1 MALLNRTKQQ
11 KQRSDDDE
19 KNQKNLS
26 IIEIEDDHKPGFDR
40 DVTSRLFSYLRPHR
54 KELAVAIVMMLFSVI
69 ANVAS
74 PPLIGW
80 AIDEGISKR
89 DSSVL
94 FAGIAAF
101 AALQTLG
108 FIGFRI
114 QLGTMAVIGQTIIKT
129 LRDQLFDHIQY
140 LSISFFAEYEVGRL
154 LARVINDVNVVR
166 EAVTFAAVGTIR
178 EVLMLFGII
187 ISMLLIN
194 VPLTAVAFTV
204 LLVLMLIANF
214 WRIHARSAYLRLSD
228 ANAKVYAELSEAFN
242 GVRVTQAFA
251 RQQRNYGRFEG
262 SINMASRS
270 AAERAALIASFFYPT
285 VEMIGG
291 VATGTLIFV
300 GGSLALDDRISVGVL
315 LAFILYIQQFFFPIR
330 LLAQRY
336 NLLQNVIASGY
347 RIFKLMDF
355 PAEIRDEVDADEL
368 PAIDGHIRFEDVSFR
383 YTREGELV
391 LKNINLDVR
400 PGSRVAFVG
409 HTGAGKTTMVKLI
422 MRFHDATAGRVTVD
436 GLDLRD
442 ITQNSLRRQISVV
455 PQDTHLF
462 SGTVMDNIR
471 YGRLNASDEEVVDA
485 AKAVGAHQFISEMS
499 DGYLTDIKEGG
510 ALLSTGQRQLIAFAR
525 ALLADPRVLILDEAT
540 SNIDTQTERL
550 IQGALERLLLG
561 RTSFVIAHRLSTITS
576 ADMIV
581 VMDHG
586 EIIEMGSHQELLD
599 LEGVY
604 HQLFT
609 LV

>member
-1 MALLNRTKQQ
+1 MPLPFRRKRQAARAKSKRQEVALNIL
-11 KQRSDDDE
+11 
-19 KNQKNLS
+19 
-26 IIEIEDDHKPGFDR
+26 EIDDDHKPGFDQE
-40 DVTSRLFSYLRPHR
+40 VTARLFSYLKPHR
-54 KELAVAIVMMLFSVI
+54 RELSVALLAMLMSVF
-69 ANVAS
+69 ANVAG

-80 AIDEGISKR
+80 SIDEGIRKR
-89 DSSVL
+89 DMSILLVGVGA
-94 FAGIAAF
+94 FIAIQ
-101 AALQTLG
+101 LLG

-114 QLGTMAVIGQTIIKT
+114 QLSKMAVIGQTIIRSM
-129 LRDQLFDHIQY
+129 RDQLFDHVQY

-154 LARVINDVNVVR
+154 IARVISDVNIVR

-187 ISMLLIN
+187 LSMLLIN

-204 LLVLMLIANF
+204 LIVLLLIANI
-214 WRIHARSAYLRLSD
+214 WRIYARAAYLRLSD

-251 RQQRNYGRFEG
+251 REPHNYRRFTGE
-262 SINMASRS
+262 INMASLQ
-270 AAERAALIASFFYPT
+270 AAVRAALISGIFYPT
-285 VEMIGG
+285 VELIGG

-300 GGSLALDDRISVGVL
+300 GGTLVLDERITIGVL

-336 NLLQNVIASGY
+336 NLLQSVIASGF

-355 PAEIRDEVDADEL
+355 PVEIRDRIDADEL
-368 PAIDGHIRFEDVSFR
+368 PAIKGHIRFDNVSFR
-383 YTREGELV
+383 YAQDGDMI
-391 LKNINLDVR
+391 LKNIDLDVP

-409 HTGAGKTTMVKLI
+409 HTGAGKTTMIKLI
-422 MRFHDATAGRVTVD
+422 MRFHDATCGRITVD
-436 GLDLRD
+436 DYDLRD
-442 ITQNSLRRQISVV
+442 VTQNSLRRQVSVV

-462 SGTVMDNIR
+462 SGTVMENIR
-471 YGRLNASDEEVVDA
+471 YGRLKASDEEVVAA
-485 AKAVGAHQFISEMS
+485 AKAVGAHPFIVELQ
-499 DGYLTDIKEGG
+499 DGYLTDIMEGG
-510 ALLSTGQRQLIAFAR
+510 SVLSTGQRQLLAFAR

-540 SNIDTQTERL
+540 SNIDTQTERQ
-550 IQGALERLLLG
+550 IQVALERLLQG

-576 ADMIV
+576 ADIIV

-599 LEGVY
+599 REGVY

>member
-1 MALLNRTKQQ
+1 MPALSLRKRKEAPGKDKRQEVELNV
-11 KQRSDDDE
+11 
-19 KNQKNLS
+19 L
-26 IIEIEDDHKPGFDR
+26 EIDDDHKPGFDR
-40 DVTSRLFSYLRPHR
+40 EVTTRLFSYLMPHR
-54 KELAVAIVMMLFSVI
+54 RELVVALVTMLLSVV

-80 AIDEGISKR
+80 AIDEGIRKR
-89 DSSVL
+89 DMSILIFGVCVL
-94 FAGIAAF
+94 IVIQLMA
-101 AALQTLG
+101 

-114 QLGTMAVIGQTIIKT
+114 QLGTMAVIGQTIIRT

-140 LSISFFAEYEVGRL
+140 LSISFFADYEVGRL
-154 LARVINDVNVVR
+154 IARVISDVNVVR
-166 EAVTFAAVGTIR
+166 EAVTFAAVGSIR
-178 EVLMLFGII
+178 EVLMLFGIV
-187 ISMLLIN
+187 ISMVLIN

-204 LLVLMLIANF
+204 LVVLILIANV
-214 WRIHARSAYLRLSD
+214 WRIYARAAYLRVSD

-251 RQQRNYGRFEG
+251 RQPYNYRRFSGE
-262 SINMASRS
+262 INMASRQ
-270 AAERAALIASFFYPT
+270 ATVRAALIGGIFYPT
-285 VEMIGG
+285 VELIGG

-300 GGSLALDDRISVGVL
+300 GGTLVLDDQISVGVL

-336 NLLQNVIASGY
+336 NLLQSVIASAY

-355 PAEIRDEVDADEL
+355 PAEIRDDVNADDL
-368 PAIDGHIRFEDVSFR
+368 PPIEGHIRFENVSFQ
-383 YTREGELV
+383 YSSEGEMV
-391 LKNINLDVR
+391 LKNINLGVP

-409 HTGAGKTTMVKLI
+409 HTGAGKTTMIKLL
-422 MRFHDATAGRVTVD
+422 MRFHDPSSGRVTVD
-436 GLDLRD
+436 GHD
-442 ITQNSLRRQISVV
+442 IRQVTQNSLRRQVSVV

-462 SGTVMDNIR
+462 SGSVMENIR
-471 YGRLNASDEEVVDA
+471 YGRLNASDEDVVAA
-485 AKAVGAHQFISEMS
+485 AKAVGAHHFIVDLP

-510 ALLSTGQRQLIAFAR
+510 SLLSTGQRQLLAFGR

-540 SNIDTQTERL
+540 SNIDTQTERQ
-550 IQGALERLLLG
+550 IQSALERLLEG

-576 ADMIV
+576 SDLIV
-581 VMDHG
+581 VMDQG

-599 LEGVY
+599 LEAVY

>member
-1 MALLNRTKQQ
+1 MPALSLRKRKETPRKAKQQ
-11 KQRSDDDE
+11 DVE
-19 KNQKNLS
+19 LNVL
-26 IIEIEDDHKPGFDR
+26 EIDDDHKPGFDR
-40 DVTSRLFSYLRPHR
+40 EVTARLLSYLKPQRR
-54 KELAVAIVMMLFSVI
+54 ELAIALVMMLLSVI

-80 AIDEGISKR
+80 AIDEGIRTR
-89 DSSVL
+89 DMSVL
-94 FAGIAAF
+94 IFGVCALIAMQ
-101 AALQTLG
+101 LIG
-108 FIGFRI
+108 FLGFRI
-114 QLGTMAVIGQTIIKT
+114 QLRTMAIVGQTIIRR
-129 LRDQLFDHIQY
+129 LRDQLFDHVQY

-154 LARVINDVNVVR
+154 IARIISDVNVVR

-178 EVLMLFGII
+178 EVLMLFGIL
-187 ISMLLIN
+187 ISMMLIN
-194 VPLTAVAFTV
+194 IPLTAVAFTV
-204 LLVLMLIANF
+204 MVVLLVIANV
-214 WRIHARSAYLRLSD
+214 WRIHARAAYLRVSD

-251 RQQRNYGRFEG
+251 RQAYNYERFSG
-262 SINMASRS
+262 QINMATRQ
-270 AAERAALIASFFYPT
+270 ATVRAALIAGIFYPT
-285 VEMIGG
+285 VELVGG

-300 GGSLALDDRISVGVL
+300 GGVLALEERITVGVL

-336 NLLQNVIASGY
+336 NLLQSVIASAF

-355 PAEIRDEVDADEL
+355 PAEIRDDINADEL
-368 PAIDGHIRFEDVSFR
+368 PAITGHIRFENVSFR
-383 YTREGELV
+383 YSREGEMV
-391 LKNINLDVR
+391 LKNVNLDVA

-409 HTGAGKTTMVKLI
+409 HTGAGKTTMIKLL
-422 MRFHDATAGRVTVD
+422 MRFHDATSGRITVD
-436 GLDLRD
+436 GHD
-442 ITQNSLRRQISVV
+442 IRHVTQNSLRRQVSVV

-462 SGTVMDNIR
+462 SGSVMDNIR
-471 YGRLNASDEEVVDA
+471 YGRLNASDEEVVAA
-485 AKAVGAHQFISEMS
+485 AKAVDAHQFIVELTG
-499 DGYLTDIKEGG
+499 GYLTDIMEGG
-510 ALLSTGQRQLIAFAR
+510 SLLSTGQRQLLAFAR

-540 SNIDTQTERL
+540 SNIDTQTERQ
-550 IQGALERLLLG
+550 IQMALERLLEG

-576 ADMIV
+576 SDLIV

-586 EIIEMGSHQELLD
+586 EIIEMGSHQELLE

>member
-1 MALLNRTKQQ
+1 MAVLNRRKQEQ
-11 KQRSDDDE
+11 AASKDRTESE
-19 KNQKNLS
+19 EPTIL
-26 IIEIEDDHKPGFDR
+26 EIEDDHKPGFDR
-40 DVTSRLFSYLRPHR
+40 DVTARLFSYLKPHR
-54 KELAVAIVMMLFSVI
+54 RGLSIAIVMMMLSVI

-89 DSSVL
+89 NLSVL
-94 FAGIAAF
+94 FAGVIAF
-101 AALQTLG
+101 IVLQALG

-114 QLGTMAVIGQTIIKT
+114 QLRNMAIIGQTIIKT

-140 LSISFFAEYEVGRL
+140 LSIGFFAEYEVGRL
-154 LARVINDVNVVR
+154 LARIINDVNVVR

-178 EVLMLFGII
+178 EFLMLFGII

-204 LLVLMLIANF
+204 LVALMLIANF
-214 WRIHARSAYLRLSD
+214 WRIHARAAYLRVSD
-228 ANAKVYAELSEAFN
+228 SNAKVYAELSEAFN

-251 RQQRNYGRFEG
+251 RQQHNYQRFSGE
-262 SINMASRS
+262 INMASRN
-270 AAERAALIASFFYPT
+270 ATERAALIASLFYPT

-300 GGSLALDDRISVGVL
+300 GGSLVLDQRISVGVL

-336 NLLQNVIASGY
+336 NLLQNVIASAY

-355 PAEIRDEVDADEL
+355 PADIRDDINAEDL
-368 PAIDGHIRFEDVSFR
+368 PDIEGHIRFEDLSFR
-383 YTREGELV
+383 YARDGDLV
-391 LKNINLDVR
+391 LKHINLEVA

-422 MRFHDATAGRVTVD
+422 MRFYDATSGRLTID
-436 GLDLRD
+436 GQDIRR
-442 ITQNSLRRQISVV
+442 ITQNSLRRQIGVV

-471 YGRLNASDEEVVDA
+471 YGRLNATDEEVVAA
-485 AKAVGAHQFISEMS
+485 AKAVGAHQFIINMP
-499 DGYLTDIKEGG
+499 DGYLNEIQEGG
-510 ALLSTGQRQLIAFAR
+510 AILSTGQRQLLAFAR

-540 SNIDTQTERL
+540 SNIDTQTEVQ
-550 IQGALERLLLG
+550 IQQALEHLLEG

-576 ADMIV
+576 ADLIV

>member
-1 MALLNRTKQQ
+1 MAVLKTTK
-11 KQRSDDDE
+11 
-19 KNQKNLS
+19 KNTAAARDKRQAAEPNIL
-26 IIEIEDDHKPGFDR
+26 EIEDDHEPGFDR
-40 DVTSRLFSYLRPHR
+40 DVTLRLLSYLRPHR
-54 KELAVAIVMMLFSVI
+54 REFALAVFAMFFSVF

-80 AIDEGISKR
+80 AIDEGIRKS
-89 DSSVL
+89 DMSVL
-94 FAGIAAF
+94 LTGVAAF
-101 AALQTLG
+101 VVIQLLG

-114 QLGTMAVIGQTIIKT
+114 QLGNMAVIGQTIIKT

-140 LSISFFAEYEVGRL
+140 LSIGFFAEYEVGRL
-154 LARVINDVNVVR
+154 IARVISDVNVVR
-166 EAVTFAAVGTIR
+166 EAVTFAAVGSIR

-194 VPLTAVAFTV
+194 IPLTTVAFSV
-204 LLVLMLIANF
+204 LVALLLIANF
-214 WRIHARSAYLRLSD
+214 WRIHARAAYLRVSD
-228 ANAKVYAELSEAFN
+228 SNAKVYAELSEAFN

-251 RQQRNYGRFEG
+251 RQQRNYQRFSGE
-262 SINMASRS
+262 INWASRQ
-270 AAERAALIASFFYPT
+270 AAVRAALIAGLFYPT

-291 VATGTLIFV
+291 IATGTLIFV
-300 GGSLALDDRISVGVL
+300 GGVLVLDERITVGVL
-315 LAFILYIQQFFFPIR
+315 LTFILYIQQFFFPIR

-336 NLLQNVIASGY
+336 NLLQSVIASGY

-355 PAEIRDEVDADEL
+355 PAEIRDDVNADEL
-368 PAIDGHIRFEDVSFR
+368 PSIEGHVRFKNVSFQ
-383 YTREGELV
+383 YSEAGPLV
-391 LKNINLDVR
+391 LDGINLDVP

-409 HTGAGKTTMVKLI
+409 HTGAGKSTMVKLI
-422 MRFHDATAGRVTVD
+422 MRFYEVTRGKLTVD
-436 GLDLRD
+436 GRD
-442 ITQNSLRRQISVV
+442 IRHITQNSLRRQISVV

-471 YGRLNASDEEVVDA
+471 YGRLNASDDEVVAA
-485 AKAVGAHQFISEMS
+485 AKAVGVHDFIVDMP
-499 DGYLTDIKEGG
+499 DGYLSEIMEGG
-510 ALLSTGQRQLIAFAR
+510 ALLSTGQRQLLAFAR

-540 SNIDTQTERL
+540 SNIDTQTERQ
-550 IQGALERLLLG
+550 IQEALERLLEG

-576 ADMIV
+576 ADIIV

-586 EIIEMGSHQELLD
+586 KIIEMGSHQELLD

>member
-1 MALLNRTKQQ
+1 MSKTNRDIIKRRPSRHNG
-11 KQRSDDDE
+11 KEAEPNILEIDDE
-19 KNQKNLS
+19 
-26 IIEIEDDHKPGFDR
+26 HKPGFDR
-40 DVTSRLFSYLRPHR
+40 EVVSRLLSYIGPHR
-54 KELAVAIVMMLFSVI
+54 RAFTIAVLAMMLSVV
-69 ANVAS
+69 ANVAG

-80 AIDEGISKR
+80 AIDEGIRKGEVSIL
-89 DSSVL
+89 V
-94 FAGIAAF
+94 AGVIFFVAIQ
-101 AALQTLG
+101 LIG

-114 QLGTMAVIGQTIIKT
+114 QLGKMAVIGQTIIKT

-140 LSISFFAEYEVGRL
+140 LSISFFAEYEAGRL
-154 LARVINDVNVVR
+154 IARVISDVNVVR

-194 VPLTAVAFTV
+194 IPLTAVAFTV
-204 LLVLMLIANF
+204 LVVLLFIANF
-214 WRIHARSAYLRLSD
+214 WRIHARAAYLRVSD
-228 ANAKVYAELSEAFN
+228 SNAKVYAELSEAFN

-251 RQQRNYGRFEG
+251 RQQHNYQRFDG
-262 SINMASRS
+262 NINMASRQ
-270 AAERAALIASFFYPT
+270 AGVRAALIASLFFPT

-291 VATGTLIFV
+291 IATGTLIFV
-300 GGSLALDDRISVGVL
+300 GGTLVLDDRITVGVL
-315 LAFILYIQQFFFPIR
+315 LTFILYIQQFFFPIR

-336 NLLQNVIASGY
+336 NLLQSVIASGY

-355 PAEIRDEVDADEL
+355 PVEVRDEVVADEL
-368 PAIDGHIRFEDVSFR
+368 PDIDGHIRFEDVTFS
-383 YTREGELV
+383 YSAGGPLV
-391 LKNINLDVR
+391 LQNINLDV
-400 PGSRVAFVG
+400 PAGARVAFVG

-422 MRFHDATAGRVTVD
+422 MRFHDATKGKITVD
-436 GLDLRD
+436 GYDLKHV
-442 ITQNSLRRQISVV
+442 TQNSLRRQISVV

-471 YGRLNASDEEVVDA
+471 YGRLNATDEEVVAA
-485 AKAVGAHQFISEMS
+485 AKAVGAHDFIIDQE
-499 DGYLTDIKEGG
+499 DGYLTDIMEGG
-510 ALLSTGQRQLIAFAR
+510 AVLSTGQRQLLAFAR

-550 IQGALERLLLG
+550 IQQALERLLEG

-576 ADMIV
+576 ADVIV

-586 EIIEMGSHQELLD
+586 KIIEMGSHQELLD

-604 HQLFT
+604 HQLYT

>member
-1 MALLNRTKQQ
+1 MALVNRAKQ
-11 KQRSDDDE
+11 KQRFE
-19 KNQKNLS
+19 KDPDNQKELS

-40 DVTSRLFSYLRPHR
+40 DVTSRLFSYLMPHR
-54 KELAVAIVMMLFSVI
+54 KELAVAVVMTMLSVI

-74 PPLIGW
+74 PPIIGW

-89 DSSVL
+89 DFSVL

-101 AALQTLG
+101 AVLQTLG

-114 QLGTMAVIGQTIIKT
+114 QLGTMAIVGQTIIKT

-204 LLVLMLIANF
+204 LVVLTLIANF

-251 RQQRNYGRFEG
+251 RQQQNYRRFEG
-262 SINMASRS
+262 GINMASRS
-270 AAERAALIASFFYPT
+270 AAERAALIGSFFYPT
-285 VEMIGG
+285 VEMLGG

-300 GGSLALDDRISVGVL
+300 GGSLVLDDRISVGVL

-355 PAEIRDEVDADEL
+355 PAEIRDEVNADEL
-368 PAIDGHIRFEDVSFR
+368 PAIEGHIRFEDVSFR

-391 LKNINLDVR
+391 LKNINLDVP

-436 GLDLRD
+436 GLDLRH

-471 YGRLNASDEEVVDA
+471 YGRLNASDEEVVEA
-485 AKAVGAHQFISEMS
+485 GKAVGAHHFISEMS

-550 IQGALERLLLG
+550 IQGALEHLLLG

-576 ADMIV
+576 ADVVV

-609 LV
+609 LI

>member
-1 MALLNRTKQQ
+1 MTAQAR
-11 KQRSDDDE
+11 R
-19 KNQKNLS
+19 KNPSPPRAKDADAQPNVL
-26 IIEIEDDHKPGFDR
+26 EIDDDHKPGFDR
-40 DVTSRLFSYLRPHR
+40 EVTLRLLSYIRPHR
-54 KELAVAIVMMLFSVI
+54 REFTVAVLAMLLSVI
-69 ANVAS
+69 ANVAG

-80 AIDEGISKR
+80 AIDEGIRKGDMSILLAG
-89 DSSVL
+89 VL
-94 FAGIAAF
+94 FFVSI
-101 AALQTLG
+101 QVMG

-114 QLGTMAVIGQTIIKT
+114 QLGNMAIIGQTIIKT
-129 LRDQLFDHIQY
+129 LRDQLFEHVQY
-140 LSISFFAEYEVGRL
+140 LSIGFFAEYEAGRL
-154 LARVINDVNVVR
+154 IARVINDVNVVR
-166 EAVTFAAVGTIR
+166 EAVTFAAVGSIR

-187 ISMLLIN
+187 ISMVLIN

-204 LLVLMLIANF
+204 LFVLLIIANF
-214 WRIHARSAYLRLSD
+214 WRIYARATYLKVSD
-228 ANAKVYAELSEAFN
+228 SNAKVNAELSEAFN

-251 RQQRNYGRFEG
+251 RQSHNYQRFAGE
-262 SINMASRS
+262 INEASRR
-270 AAERAALIASFFYPT
+270 AGVRAALIAGIFYPT

-291 VATGTLIFV
+291 IATGTLIFV
-300 GGSLALDDRISVGVL
+300 GGTLVLDDRITVGVL

-336 NLLQNVIASGY
+336 NLLQSVIASGY

-355 PAEIRDEVDADEL
+355 PVLVRDEFVADDL
-368 PAIDGHIRFEDVSFR
+368 PAIEGRIRFEDVAFR
-383 YTREGELV
+383 YAPGAPLV
-391 LKNINLDVR
+391 LQDINLDVQ

-422 MRFHDATAGRVTVD
+422 MRFHDVTAGKVTVD
-436 GLDLRD
+436 GYDLRD

-462 SGTVMDNIR
+462 SGTVLDNIR
-471 YGRLNASDEEVVDA
+471 YGRLNASDEEVMEA
-485 AKAVGAHQFISEMS
+485 AKAVGAHDFIINLEGGYHS
-499 DGYLTDIKEGG
+499 DIREGG
-510 ALLSTGQRQLIAFAR
+510 AVLSTGQRQLLAFAR

-550 IQGALERLLLG
+550 IQRALERLLEG
-561 RTSFVIAHRLSTITS
+561 RTSFIIAHRLSTITS
-576 ADMIV
+576 ADVIV

-586 EIIEMGSHQELLD
+586 RIIEMGSHQELLQ

-604 HQLFT
+604 HQLYT

>member
-1 MALLNRTKQQ
+1 MAVLNRRKHKQTSSKDKTKT
-11 KQRSDDDE
+11 E
-19 KNQKNLS
+19 EPTIL
-26 IIEIEDDHKPGFDR
+26 EIEDDHKPGFDR
-40 DVTSRLFSYLRPHR
+40 DVTARLFSYLFPHR
-54 KELAVAIVMMLFSVI
+54 RELTVAIVMMMLSVI

-74 PPLIGW
+74 PPIIGW
-80 AIDEGISKR
+80 AIDEGISKQ
-89 DSSVL
+89 DMSVL
-94 FAGIAAF
+94 FTGVIIF
-101 AALQTLG
+101 IVLQALG
-108 FIGFRI
+108 FIGFRV
-114 QLGTMAVIGQTIIKT
+114 QLRNMAVIGQTIINT

-140 LSISFFAEYEVGRL
+140 LSIGFFAEYEVGRL

-187 ISMLLIN
+187 ISMILIN
-194 VPLTAVAFTV
+194 VPLTIVAFTALVV
-204 LLVLMLIANF
+204 LTVIANY
-214 WRIHARSAYLRLSD
+214 WRIHAREAYLRVSD
-228 ANAKVYAELSEAFN
+228 SNAKVYAELSEAFN

-251 RQQRNYGRFEG
+251 RQRHNHDRFTGE
-262 SINMASRS
+262 INMASRK
-270 AAERAALIASFFYPT
+270 AAERAALIASFFFPT

-300 GGSLALDDRISVGVL
+300 GGSLVLEERISVGVL

-330 LLAQRY
+330 MLARRF
-336 NLLQNVIASGY
+336 NLLQTVIASAY

-355 PAEIRDEVDADEL
+355 PVDIRDDINAEDL
-368 PAIDGHIRFEDVSFR
+368 PAIEGHIRFEDLSFR
-383 YTREGELV
+383 YARDSELV
-391 LKNINLDVR
+391 LKNINLNVT

-422 MRFHDATAGRVTVD
+422 MRFYDATAGRLTID
-436 GLDLRD
+436 GYD
-442 ITQNSLRRQISVV
+442 IKHISQNSLRRQIGVV

-471 YGRLNASDEEVVDA
+471 YGRLNATNEEVVAA
-485 AKAVGAHQFISEMS
+485 AKAVGAHQFITDMP
-499 DGYLTDIKEGG
+499 DGYLTDIMEGG
-510 ALLSTGQRQLIAFAR
+510 AVLSTGQRQLLAFAR

-540 SNIDTQTERL
+540 SNIDTQTERQ
-550 IQGALERLLLG
+550 IQEALEHLLVG

-576 ADMIV
+576 ANLIV

>member
-1 MALLNRTKQQ
+1 MAVLNHRKHKQTAANDRTETK
-11 KQRSDDDE
+11 E
-19 KNQKNLS
+19 PTIL
-26 IIEIEDDHKPGFDR
+26 EIEDDHKPGFDR
-40 DVTSRLFSYLRPHR
+40 DVTGRLFAYLKPHR
-54 KELAVAIVMMLFSVI
+54 RELSIAVVMMMFSVI

-80 AIDEGISKR
+80 AIDEGISKQ
-89 DSSVL
+89 DMSVL
-94 FAGIAAF
+94 FAGVFAF
-101 AALQTLG
+101 IILQTLG
-108 FIGFRI
+108 FLGFRI
-114 QLGTMAVIGQTIIKT
+114 QLRNMALVGQTIIKT

-140 LSISFFAEYEVGRL
+140 LSISFFADYEVGRL
-154 LARVINDVNVVR
+154 LARIINDVNVVR

-204 LLVLMLIANF
+204 LVVLMLIANF
-214 WRIHARSAYLRLSD
+214 WRVHARAAYLRVSD
-228 ANAKVYAELSEAFN
+228 SNAKVYAELSEAFN

-251 RQQRNYGRFEG
+251 RQNHNLARFTDE
-262 SINMASRS
+262 INMASRD
-270 AAERAALIASFFYPT
+270 ATERAALIASLFYPT

-291 VATGTLIFV
+291 VATGALIFV
-300 GGSLALDDRISVGVL
+300 GGTLVLDERISVGVL

-336 NLLQNVIASGY
+336 NLLQNVIASAY

-355 PAEIRDEVDADEL
+355 PAEIRDDINADEL
-368 PAIDGHIRFEDVSFR
+368 PAIEGRIRFEDVSFR
-383 YTREGELV
+383 YSRDGELV
-391 LKNINLDVR
+391 LKNINLDVA

-409 HTGAGKTTMVKLI
+409 HTGAGKTTIVKLI
-422 MRFHDATAGRVTVD
+422 MRFYDVTSGRVTID
-436 GLDLRD
+436 GRD
-442 ITQNSLRRQISVV
+442 IRHITQNSLRRQIGVV

-471 YGRLNASDEEVVDA
+471 YGRLKASDEEVVDA
-485 AKAVGAHQFISEMS
+485 AKAVGAHQFITEMA
-499 DGYLTDIKEGG
+499 DGYLTEIQEGG
-510 ALLSTGQRQLIAFAR
+510 AVLSTGQRQLLAFAR
-525 ALLADPRVLILDEAT
+525 ALLADPRILILDEAT
-540 SNIDTQTERL
+540 SNIDTQTERQ
-550 IQGALERLLLG
+550 IQQALEYLLLG

-576 ADMIV
+576 ADLIV